1 MSERGL
7 HGFSIKGT
15 GLEAHVV
22 LDDQCVCLPF
32 KAMLEGEGPA
42 VLCSEEL
49 QCFQDAVK
57 VEFLEVE
64 CDDSG
69 DLVLSPP
76 LPHLFG
82 MIVGEIVEKFLYRAG
97 RCCDCSEFLGVS
109 FPIYVASKCLVSDY
123 VHADPFVSGYFAELL
138 VDILVYAECSCCA
151 FVRRSDCSSGP
162 GLFQRRQNPLRQAQP
177 TRRYQYSSDY

>member
-7 HGFSIKGT
+7 HRFSIKGT

-49 QCFQDAVK
+49 ERLQDAVK
-57 VEFLEVE
+57 VELLKVE
-64 CDDSG
+64 CDNSG
-69 DLVLSPP
+69 NLVLSPP
-76 LPHLFG
+76 FPHLLR
-82 MIVGEIVEKFLYRAG
+82 MIVGEIVEKLLYRAG
-97 RCCDCSEFLGVS
+97 RCRDCPEFLRVS

-123 VHADPFVSGYFAELL
+123 VHADPFVSGYFAKLL
-138 VDILVYAECSCCA
+138 VYILIYPECSRCA
-151 FVRRSDCSSGP
+151 LVRRSDCSSGP